1 MSLTIIN
8 AELVRKLLPMNECM
22 EIMAPAMMAASSGAI
37 AVPPR
42 RFVPLMDNSGFLG
55 LMPGSSLELQAYG
68 AKVISLHPDNPG
80 KGLPTIQGFVVL
92 FDHASGAPVALV
104 EGAEITAIRT
114 AAASGLATR
123 LLARDEARSCGI
135 FGAGVQ
141 AAVHI
146 DAMCAARPVQEILV
160 WSRNLEKTR
169 EFAEQQA
176 QRTGLDVQATDDPAR
191 AGGCDLVCTVTGS
204 PVPVL
209 QGEWVKA
216 GAHINLVGSHTLA
229 TREADT
235 ALVAK
240 AEVYVD
246 LLESAKN
253 EGGDIMIPVQEGA
266 VDEDHI
272 IGEIGQ
278 LLRAE
283 IRGRSDA
290 RQITLY
296 NSLGMTAQ
304 DLYAARYVYDQ
315 AQAAG
320 LGEHVAF

>member
-8 AELVRKLLPMNECM
+8 AALVRRLLPMEACIQVM
-22 EIMAPAMMAASSGAI
+22 EGAMIAACSGTI

-42 RFVPLMDNSGFLG
+42 SFVPLMDNSGWLG
-55 LMPGSSLELQAYG
+55 MMPGSSLELNSYG
-68 AKVISLHPDNPG
+68 AKVISLHPDNP
-80 KGLPTIQGFVVL
+80 KRGLPAIQGFVVL
-92 FDHASGAPVALV
+92 FDHASGAPVALL
-104 EGAEITAIRT
+104 EGSEITAIRT

-123 LLARDEARSCGI
+123 LLAPEDARSCGV
-135 FGAGVQ
+135 FGTGVQ
-141 AAVHI
+141 AVVHI
-146 DAMCAARPVQEILV
+146 DAMCVARPVQEILI
-160 WSRNLEKTR
+160 WGRNTEKTR
-169 EFAEQQA
+169 QFAEQQA
-176 QRTGLDVQATDDPAR
+176 HRTGRDVQATDDPAL
-191 AGGCDLVCTVTGS
+191 AAGCDLVCTVTGS

-209 QGEWVKA
+209 KGEWVQP
-216 GAHINLVGSHTLA
+216 GAHINLVGSHSLA

-235 ALVAK
+235 ALITK
-240 AEVYVD
+240 AAVYVD
-246 LLESAKN
+246 LLESTRN

-278 LLRAE
+278 LLRSE
-283 IRGRSDA
+283 IKGRTDA

-304 DLYAARYVYDQ
+304 DLYAARYVFDQ

-320 LGEHVAF
+320 LGEQVAF